1 MRTTRVARFDG
12 PGSKMSL
19 VDVQLPGSLARG
31 EVLVEV
37 RACTLCASDLHT
49 IAGRRPFS
57 TPMVLGHEVVGDVV
71 AAGEGASV
79 EVGER
84 VVWAV
89 VRPCGQCRPCRRGSP
104 ASCTSRFKY
113 GHEPFDVAPLSGGLG
128 GHCLLESGTA
138 IEHVPEGVSDA
149 VAATAM
155 CAGATAMATLR
166 VGEVREGDDVV
177 VFGAGLLGL
186 SAAAGAWRAGARTVA
201 VVDVDPR
208 RAERALA
215 FGATD
220 VLLADG
226 SLSEGLRALQ
236 SRGFDVA
243 LELSGATSAAEAGLD
258 ALAVGGRLV
267 LAGAVMPVRDLALN
281 PEHLVR
287 LRASV
292 RGVHNYRPRD
302 LAEALRLLEENQHP
316 FDDLIAPA
324 VDLEQLARGIL
335 GAAGDGLRQLVRP

>member
-1 MRTTRVARFDG
+1 M
-12 PGSKMSL
+12 
-19 VDVQLPGSLARG
+19 
-31 EVLVEV
+31 
-37 RACTLCASDLHT
+37 
-49 IAGRRPFS
+49 
-57 TPMVLGHEVVGDVV
+57 
-71 AAGEGASV
+71 
-79 EVGER
+79 
-84 VVWAV
+84 
-89 VRPCGQCRPCRRGSP
+89 
-104 ASCTSRFKY
+104 
-113 GHEPFDVAPLSGGLG
+113 APLSGGLG

-186 SAAAGAWRAGARTVA
+186 SAAAAARRAGARTVA

-220 VLLADG
+220 VVPALGPPSA
-226 SLSEGLRALQ
+226 GLRSLQ

-243 LELSGATSAAEAGLD
+243 LELSGATSAAVAGLE

-267 LAGAVMPVRDLALN
+267 LAGAVMPVSDMAVN
-281 PEHLVR
+281 PERLVR

-302 LAEALRLLEENQHP
+302 LAQALRLLDENQHP

-324 VDLEQLARGIL
+324 VDLERLARGGL